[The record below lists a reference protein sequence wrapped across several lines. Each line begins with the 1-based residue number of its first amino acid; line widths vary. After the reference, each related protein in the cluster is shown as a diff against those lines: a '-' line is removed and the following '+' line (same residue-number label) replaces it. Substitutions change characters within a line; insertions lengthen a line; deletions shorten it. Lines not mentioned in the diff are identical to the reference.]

1 MNELEYYI
9 FVLGR
14 DLLAKELEKVE
25 NDIAYDA
32 CLEIA
37 KLFLNSIEYTNYN
50 FSGYDSLVNFIHNN
64 YDVITSIICDVKE

>member
-1 MNELEYYI
+1 MNELEYYT

-14 DLLAKELEKVE
+14 DLLVKKLENVE
-25 NDIAYDA
+25 NDVAYDA
-32 CLEIA
+32 CLKIA
-37 KLFLNSIEYTNYN
+37 KLFLKSTEYTDYN